1 MIWWFV
7 ILSLSTG
14 AVLWVGVSAYLRVRR
29 QLKENVSKGPASK
42 E

>member
-1 MIWWFV
+1 MVWWFI

-29 QLKENVSKGPASK
+29 QMKQQLPKSK